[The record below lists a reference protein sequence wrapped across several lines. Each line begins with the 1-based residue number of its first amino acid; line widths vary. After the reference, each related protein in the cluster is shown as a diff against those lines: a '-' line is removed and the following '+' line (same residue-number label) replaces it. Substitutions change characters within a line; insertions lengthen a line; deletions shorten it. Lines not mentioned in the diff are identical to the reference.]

1 MDFLYKKYPKGTYEH
16 IGYRRKIDILV
27 TIVLFALALGLY
39 IIGRVTTGSNR
50 NLLTIVA
57 VLGLLPACK
66 MVVDVIMCFRVK
78 ECSNKDREAIDAAI
92 GDLYGQYNMMFTS
105 YDKNYMIDHLVITS
119 NSVIGYSSSNKYD
132 DKAFQA
138 HLQDLM
144 RKDGIKDALIK
155 IFTNPDKYI
164 NRLNELNELIHDKNE
179 VNDSGDSVCM
189 ASPSIASLVHNV
201 TF

>member
-1 MDFLYKKYPKGTYEH
+1 MDFLYKKHPKGTYEH
-16 IGYRRKIDILV
+16 IGYRRKVDILV
-27 TIVLFALALGLY
+27 TVFLFALALGLY
-39 IIGRVTTGSNR
+39 VIGRVTTGSNR

-78 ECSNKDREAIDAAI
+78 QCASTDRVDIDAAV

-105 YDKNYMIDHLVITS
+105 YDKNYMIDHLVVTS
-119 NSVIGYSSSNKYD
+119 NSVIGYSSSPKYD

-144 RKDGIKDALIK
+144 RKEGIKDALIK
-155 IFTNPDKYI
+155 IFTNKDKYI
-164 NRLNELNELIHDKNE
+164 NRLNELNELVKDKNE
-179 VNDSGDSVCM
+179 VDESGDHKCM
-189 ASPSIASLVHNV
+189 ASPLIASLIHNV